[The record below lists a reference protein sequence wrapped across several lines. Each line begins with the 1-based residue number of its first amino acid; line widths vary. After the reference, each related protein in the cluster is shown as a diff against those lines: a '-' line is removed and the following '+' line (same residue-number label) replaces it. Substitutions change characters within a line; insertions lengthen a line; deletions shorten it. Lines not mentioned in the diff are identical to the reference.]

1 MRIVVIGSVA
11 AGTSVAAKARRNS
24 EEAEI
29 VVFEQDK
36 DISYSICG
44 IPYYVGGEVD
54 ALAALT
60 PRDATWFKKRY
71 NVNIYTRHRVER
83 VDAHNKTVTVKNLAN
98 GEVFTESYDKLVLA
112 TGAAPLVPP
121 VFSGCLDTPSV
132 FSVRTIQD
140 AGRIHAYIAK
150 ATPRRAVIVGAG
162 MIGLE
167 MAEQL
172 CRAGLSV
179 TLLQREAQVL
189 TPMDADMAFRVQ
201 EELEANGVRV
211 VVADEATEVIHG
223 TDKNRYEIKTNGGKR
238 LETDLLIL
246 AAGVRPVTELALQA
260 GLRLGPSGAV
270 AVDKQMKTSNPDVYA
285 VGDVA
290 ENFSAITGNP
300 VWIPMGSTANKTGRI
315 AGDVLTGGTLAH
327 RGVLGTGIVRVFGL
341 AVAFTGLSARQS
353 QKEGYEI
360 AVVHNLRPDH
370 ADYLGGQEM
379 VIKGI
384 GDKKTGLLLGAQI
397 VGPAGVDKRIDV
409 FATAISFGAKVEDLF
424 HLDLAYAPPF
434 STTKDPVH
442 YVGMALDNA
451 IHHATPLLTP
461 EELVLRQAGGEA
473 LQIIDTRSQKE
484 FEASH
489 VSGAVH
495 IPLAQLRERL
505 EELDKNMPTVTYCNK
520 GITGNAA
527 QNVLLR
533 NGFGQVFNLSGGNK
547 NYQKLMEMKSKN

>member
-1 MRIVVIGSVA
+1 MGIVVIGSVA

-24 EEAEI
+24 EDVEI
-29 VVFEQDK
+29 VVFEQDA

-44 IPYYVGGEVD
+44 IPYFVGGEVD
-54 ALAALT
+54 SLAKLT
-60 PRDATWFKKRY
+60 PRDAAWFKERY
-71 NVNIYTRHRVER
+71 NVDIHTRHQVQR
-83 VDAHNKTVTVKNLAN
+83 VDAPNKAVLVKNLAT
-98 GEVFTESYDKLVLA
+98 GALFTKSYDKLVLA

-121 VFSGCLDTPSV
+121 VFADYAGAANV
-132 FSVRTIQD
+132 FPVRTIRD

-150 ATPRRAVIVGAG
+150 AAPRRALIVGAG

-172 CRAGLSV
+172 CHAGLSV

-189 TPMDADMAFRVQ
+189 TPMDEDMAYQVQ
-201 EELEANGVRV
+201 QELVANGITV
-211 VVADEATEVIHG
+211 VLADEAAEVQTTKSG
-223 TDKNRYEIKTNGGKR
+223 AVSALKTKGGKT

-246 AAGVRPVTELALQA
+246 AAGVRPVTELAVQA
-260 GLRLGPSGAV
+260 GIQLGPTGAV
-270 AVDKQMKTSNPDVYA
+270 AVDAQMKTSNPDIYA

-290 ENFSAITGNP
+290 ESFSAITQKP
-300 VWIPMGSTANKTGRI
+300 TWVPLGSTANKMGRI
-315 AGDVLTGGTLAH
+315 AGDALTGGQLAH

-341 AVAFTGLSARQS
+341 AAAFTGLSARQS
-353 QKEGYEI
+353 QKEGYEV

-379 VIKGI
+379 IMKGVA
-384 GDKKTGLLLGAQI
+384 DAKTGRLLGAQI

-409 FATAISFGAKVEDLF
+409 FATAISFGAQVEDLF

-451 IHHATPLLTP
+451 IHHATPLITP
-461 EELVLRQAGGEA
+461 AELVQRQASGEP
-473 LQIIDTRSQKE
+473 LQIVDTRSQE
-484 FEASH
+484 DFEASH
-489 VSGAVH
+489 IQGGVH
-495 IPLAQLRERL
+495 IPLAQLRKRL
-505 EELDKNMPTVTYCNK
+505 GELDKAVPTVVYCNK

-527 QNVLLR
+527 QNILLR
-533 NGFGQVFNLSGGNK
+533 KGFGQVFNLSGGNT
-547 NYQKLMEMKSKN
+547 NYQRYLSMKNT